1 MSRQCR
7 SRVLVI
13 GPELILGWTESTAR
27 ALEEL
32 GCAVRT
38 VYYNRSA
45 VRQGIGGLRRWCAK
59 RLDWQLPGTPPFVQE
74 LVARWI
80 CARQHREMIGAAQLF
95 RPDLVLI
102 LKGESLRPATLWEL
116 KGSTGATIAAWWV
129 DHPFMN
135 AETRRSWHHVP
146 GCVPVYDHCFVFDR
160 SYEEPL
166 RAAGGRSI
174 SFLPCAADQGVYR
187 PQAVTDD
194 ERARYGTLVSLVGV
208 YSGHRARIVETVSRE
223 TGLGVWGPRWREFLA
238 ARNGGHTQVF
248 RGESLLPAE
257 ACKVYNAGA
266 VNLNTHHLQSR
277 RGGLNTRAFEIPA
290 AGAFE
295 LTDYVPEM
303 ESLLEPGR
311 EVAVYRSP
319 EEAADLA
326 RFYVKAEDQRRRIA
340 EAGYRRVLAEHTY
353 RHRMQTLL
361 EVVAK

>member
-1 MSRQCR
+1 MR
-7 SRVLVI
+7 SSPRILLI
-13 GPELILGWTESTAR
+13 GPELILQWTDSVAR
-27 ALEEL
+27 ALKGV
-32 GCAVRT
+32 GCSVET
-38 VYYNRSA
+38 VFYNRLSRRRSDIGERRPSFVRRIRRMFPDFPPVLLERYAGWRAAWASRA
-45 VRQGIGGLRRWCAK
+45 VLEAARRFK
-59 RLDWQLPGTPPFVQE
+59 
-74 LVARWI
+74 
-80 CARQHREMIGAAQLF
+80 
-95 RPDLVLI
+95 PDLVLV
-102 LKGESLRPATLWEL
+102 LKGESLRPGALRRIKAETDATV
-116 KGSTGATIAAWWV
+116 AVWWV

-174 SFLPCAADQGVYR
+174 SFLPCAADQGLYR

-208 YSGHRARIVETVSRE
+208 YSGHRARIVEAVSLE

>member
-1 MSRQCR
+1 MVR
-7 SRVLVI
+7 
-13 GPELILGWTESTAR
+13 TAR
-27 ALEEL
+27 E
-32 GCAVRT
+32 
-38 VYYNRSA
+38 
-45 VRQGIGGLRRWCAK
+45 
-59 RLDWQLPGTPPFVQE
+59 
-74 LVARWI
+74 
-80 CARQHREMIGAAQLF
+80 F
-95 RPDLVLI
+95 RPDLVLV
-102 LKGESLRPATLWEL
+102 LKGESVHPATLAKL
-116 KGSTGATIAAWWV
+116 KASTGAGLAVWWV

-135 AETRRSWHHVP
+135 AETGQRWRYVP
-146 GCVPVYDHCFVFDR
+146 DCTPLFDHCFVFDR
-160 SYEEPL
+160 SYEASL
-166 RAAGGRSI
+166 REAGARAT
-174 SFLPCAADQGVYR
+174 SFLPCAADPGIFKPLTLTTVDHR
-187 PQAVTDD
+187 T
-194 ERARYGTLVSLVGV
+194 YGASVSLVGV
-208 YSGHRARIVETVSRE
+208 YSGHRARIVEAVSRE

-238 ARNGGHTQVF
+238 ARNGGYAQVF

-257 ACKVYNAGA
+257 VCMVYNAGA

-277 RGGLNTRAFEIPA
+277 RGGLNTRSFEIPA

-353 RHRMQTLL
+353 RHRMEALL